1 MKACRSTSSHTDS
14 SGAWERSGW
23 EETTNAAG
31 ENLRRDTGLQPV
43 RDAHRF
49 QKDLAS
55 LLQEQPARA
64 GGPCHGEA
72 FALWR
77 PSKMRQIRLHQFSS
91 LVLVNAHGVFGHRH
105 TGRISHFAVV

>member
-1 MKACRSTSSHTDS
+1 MCTTLSRCKESSTDSWRVFAFTTINPRAMKACRSTSSHTDS

-31 ENLRRDTGLQPV
+31 ETLRRDTGLRPV

-55 LLQEQPARA
+55 LLQERPARA

-72 FALWR
+72 LRF
-77 PSKMRQIRLHQFSS
+77 PS
-91 LVLVNAHGVFGHRH
+91 
-105 TGRISHFAVV
+105 